1 MEQLFIFLYPAVAFV
16 STIGYIPQ
24 IIKLARAR
32 TRVEGISLQSWLT
45 WTATSS
51 ISLGYGVFHL
61 KDMMFCLTVGVS
73 LASTAKVAALI
84 WRNRMTK
91 ARVSKAAIAG

>member
-24 IIKLARAR
+24 IIKLARAK

-51 ISLGYGVFHL
+51 ISLGYGIFHF
-61 KDMMFCLTVGVS
+61 KDLMFCMAVGVA
-73 LASTAKVAALI
+73 LASTATVAALI
-84 WRNRMTK
+84 WRNRSVK
-91 ARVSKAAIAG
+91 SGVSKVAVAG